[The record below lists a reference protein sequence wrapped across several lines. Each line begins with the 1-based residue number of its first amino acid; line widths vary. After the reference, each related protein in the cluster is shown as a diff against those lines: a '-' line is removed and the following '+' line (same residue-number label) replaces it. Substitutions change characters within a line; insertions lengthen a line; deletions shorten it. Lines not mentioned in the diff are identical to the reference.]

1 MPSPRTGRCASSST
15 APRPTST
22 ASWKSSDRPR
32 SPMSATARPTGAAT
46 SSGSIRPTTT
56 TRPAG
61 NIGSRNSTYAA
72 VLAQQKMEELKS
84 LSWGFD
90 QNGLPISDIAT
101 DTTQTPEPLVGGTG
115 LSPSPSTSLQE
126 NTSGWVDYI
135 DSYGNKL
142 GTGDHAPVNRSEARR
157 WSVSPLPTNPN
168 NTLVIQVLVS
178 RVKDRGV
185 ADQGSVNRLPEEARM
200 ITVKTRKAS

>member
-1 MPSPRTGRCASSST
+1 LAKSNSSRNAAGFSLLEVMV
-15 APRPTST
+15 ATSLL
-22 ASWKSSDRPR
+22 
-32 SPMSATARPTGAAT
+32 ATALVALAQMFAI
-46 SSGSIRPTTT
+46 S
-56 TRPAG
+56 TRS

-101 DTTQTPEPLVGGTG
+101 DTTQTPEPPVGGTG

-142 GTGDHAPVNRSEARR
+142 GTGDHAPVNAIYQRR

>member
-1 MPSPRTGRCASSST
+1 LAKSNSSRNAAGFSLLEVMV
-15 APRPTST
+15 ATSLL
-22 ASWKSSDRPR
+22 
-32 SPMSATARPTGAAT
+32 ATALVALAQMFAI
-46 SSGSIRPTTT
+46 S
-56 TRPAG
+56 TRS

-101 DTTQTPEPLVGGTG
+101 DTTQTPEPPVGGTG

-126 NTSGWVDYI
+126 NTNGWVDYI
-135 DSYGNKL
+135 DAYGNKL
-142 GTGDHAPVNRSEARR
+142 GTGDHAPVNAIDHRR